1 MNLQRQYED
10 DFAMTQQF
18 AIITFMNRVYAWM
31 TVGLLVTGVVAF
43 GINAMQV
50 AVNPMMLLISGLGSL
65 GLVFFLSFS
74 APRLPAA
81 VAIGGYLLFAVL
93 EGIFFSLIFVV
104 YPMATISM
112 TFFITAGLFG
122 FMAIFGTVTK
132 KDLSG
137 VGALC
142 FMGLIGIILAIV
154 VQMIVGSVFGIPT
167 GQFNLLISIVGVVV
181 FIGLT
186 AYDAQKIKQMSLAGE
201 TSTGLAIA
209 GALALYLDFVNLFLF
224 LLRIFGSRD

>member
-1 MNLQRQYED
+1 MDLQRQYED
-10 DFAMTQQF
+10 DFVMTQQF
-18 AIITFMNRVYAWM
+18 AVVTFMNRVYAWM
-31 TVGLLVTGVVAF
+31 TLGLAVTGVTAF
-43 GINAMQV
+43 AINVMGI
-50 AVNPMMLLISGLGSL
+50 AVNPALMLISFAGTV
-65 GLVFFLSFS
+65 GLVFFLSWT
-74 APRLPAA
+74 AHRLPAT

-93 EGIFFSLIFVV
+93 EGLFFSLIFLR

-122 FMAIFGTVTK
+122 FMALFGTITK

-142 FMGLIGIILAIV
+142 FVGLIGILIAILAQV
-154 VQMIVGSVFGIPT
+154 LVGTLFGIDT
-167 GQFNLLISIVGVVV
+167 GQFNLVISIVGVVV

-186 AYDAQKIKQMSLAGE
+186 AYDAQKIKQLSAAGE
-201 TSTGLAIA
+201 TSTGLVIV
-209 GALALYLDFVNLFLF
+209 GALALYLDFINLFLF

>member
-1 MNLQRQYED
+1 MDLQRQYED

-18 AIITFMNRVYAWM
+18 AIVTFMNKVYAWM
-31 TVGLLVTGVVAF
+31 TVGLVVTAVTAF
-43 GINAMQV
+43 AINASQV
-50 AVNPMMLLISGLGSL
+50 SIPPAMMLISLAGAI
-65 GLVFFLSFS
+65 GLVFFLSWT
-74 APRLPAA
+74 AQRLPAA

-93 EGIFFSLIFVV
+93 EGIFFSLIFLR

-112 TFFITAGLFG
+112 TFFVTAGLFG
-122 FMAIFGTVTK
+122 FMAIYGTITK

-137 VGALC
+137 VGSLC
-142 FMGLIGIILAIV
+142 FMGLIGILLAILAQFV
-154 VQMIVGSVFGIPT
+154 VGRVFGYDT
-167 GQFNLLISIVGVVV
+167 GPLNLIISIVGVVV

-201 TSTGLAIA
+201 TSTGLVIT
-209 GALALYLDFVNLFLF
+209 GALALYLDFINLFLF